1 VVDHRKLKK
10 DFETLQTQKTEISR
24 LLSQAKTQV
33 YNLEAMDEG
42 ELVAKVGGWLGSMVL
57 LSNVG

>member
-1 VVDHRKLKK
+1 MVDHRKLKK
-10 DFETLQTQKTEISR
+10 DFETLQIQKTEISR

-57 LSNVG
+57 SNVG